1 MSKIVNVSFCNR
13 SINLFQNKSDIT
25 TKQKVTIHKLSD
37 KGFFYVHN
45 NKFFD
50 AEGRFDISFDQ
61 GVWNAKLL
69 KSSILA

>member
-13 SINLFQNKSDIT
+13 RINLFKDKSDIT
-25 TKQKVTIHKLSD
+25 TKKDITIRSLENH
-37 KGFFYVHN
+37 GFFYVHN
-45 NKFFD
+45 KKFFD

-61 GVWNAKLL
+61 GVWNENLL